1 MMFKSDEIRLL
12 YKEYPMFCLW
22 AVTKGILFLPRNLA
36 ESEDDFKHY
45 DLTSKVYILMKRLHQ
60 RYGEIMLMD
69 SDERDAF
76 FEMEMKLVKEE
87 AEQNKKESEQNKR

>member
-1 MMFKSDEIRLL
+1 MTFKSDEIRLL

-45 DLTSKVYILMKRLHQ
+45 DLTSKVYVLMKRLHQ

-76 FEMEMKLVKEE
+76 FEKEMKLVKKE

>member
-1 MMFKSDEIRLL
+1 MTFKSDEARLL

-45 DLTSKVYILMKRLHQ
+45 DLTSKVYLLMKRLHQ

-69 SDERDAF
+69 SEERDAF

-87 AEQNKKESEQNKR
+87 AEQNKKASEQNKR

>member
-1 MMFKSDEIRLL
+1 
-12 YKEYPMFCLW
+12 
-22 AVTKGILFLPRNLA
+22 
-36 ESEDDFKHY
+36 
-45 DLTSKVYILMKRLHQ
+45 MKRLHQ

>member
-1 MMFKSDEIRLL
+1 MTFKSDEIRLL

-45 DLTSKVYILMKRLHQ
+45 DLASKVYILMKRLHQ

-76 FEMEMKLVKEE
+76 FEMEMKPVKEE
-87 AEQNKKESEQNKR
+87 AEQNKKYSEQNKR